1 MGSRIDVERAMDV
14 PGRLA
19 FGVTDLTAAW
29 PHSGTGMGFV
39 DKVFVDWSAPV
50 YPVTAMEYGGE
61 VVEEIALAE
70 NVILECVLRDDDPD
84 AIGKNALN
92 TSAGSPSGFKILEAG
107 GTNRA
112 GYFYTARQSVVV
124 FTPQSVIDGE
134 DDQHDM
140 VVFYNALPR
149 MAESQ
154 RIAHH
159 ANTERQYALSF
170 RATRDSSNRLVQIG
184 RRSDLSLA

>member
-1 MGSRIDVERAMDV
+1 MDV

-19 FGVTDLTAAW
+19 YGCDDLTAAW
-29 PHSGTGMGFV
+29 PHGTTATGLGFV
-39 DKVFVDWSAPV
+39 DKVFIDWDAPV

-61 VVEEIALAE
+61 VVQEIALGHR
-70 NVILECVLRDDDPD
+70 ILMSCILRDDDKD
-84 AIGKNALN
+84 ALALASLN
-92 TSAGSPSGFKILEAG
+92 SSTGSPSGFTIVEGLG
-107 GTNRA
+107 SNRA
-112 GYFYTARQSVVV
+112 GYFYTARETVVV

-149 MAESQ
+149 LAESQ

-159 ANTERQYALSF
+159 ANTERQYALAF
-170 RATRDSSNRLVQIG
+170 RAVRDSSDRDVQIG